1 MALLRRLAALALL
14 AAAAV
19 GIFHVLTGIGAGTA
33 RPGLV
38 LMTGVLAIGVQV
50 AAHQLVI
57 HGLARGGRP
66 RAAVAAASALLA
78 TTLFAGGAGV
88 LADLVITHRQMML
101 AGTGGAMLTVAVLLL
116 YTAFLILVSHRT
128 ERVGRGPAALAT
140 LPILAALV
148 GAGWRLASGP
158 GFAAIPAI
166 LAEGTG
172 ADRLALV
179 CTALMAL
186 GLVAQGA
193 RQLLKRQVTPDLP
206 SGLPAPSY
214 RDGGVY
220 VPDSG
225 WDGGGD
231 GGDGSGD

>member
-14 AAAAV
+14 VAAAI
-19 GIFHVLTGIGAGTA
+19 GIFHVLAGMRAGTV

-38 LMTGVLAIGVQV
+38 LMTGLLAIGVQV

-57 HGLARGGRP
+57 HGLARGGRR
-66 RAAVAAASALLA
+66 RAAVAAVSALLA

-88 LADLVITHRQMML
+88 LADLMITHRQMMMT
-101 AGTGGAMLTVAVLLL
+101 GTGGAMLTVAVLLL
-116 YTAFLILVSHRT
+116 YTAFLVLASHRT
-128 ERVGRGPAALAT
+128 ERVGRGPAILST
-140 LPILAALV
+140 LPILAVL
-148 GAGWRLASGP
+148 GWAGWRIASGP

-166 LAEGTG
+166 LADGSG
-172 ADRLALV
+172 ADRLALACV
-179 CTALMAL
+179 ALMTI

-220 VPDSG
+220 VPESG
-225 WDGGGD
+225 WDGSGD
-231 GGDGSGD
+231 GGDGSCD

>member
-1 MALLRRLAALALL
+1 
-14 AAAAV
+14 
-19 GIFHVLTGIGAGTA
+19 
-33 RPGLV
+33 
-38 LMTGVLAIGVQV
+38 
-50 AAHQLVI
+50 
-57 HGLARGGRP
+57 
-66 RAAVAAASALLA
+66 
-78 TTLFAGGAGV
+78 
-88 LADLVITHRQMML
+88 
-101 AGTGGAMLTVAVLLL
+101 VLLL
-116 YTAFLILVSHRT
+116 YTAFLVLASHRT
-128 ERVGRGPAALAT
+128 ERVGRRSAILST
-140 LPILAALV
+140 LPILVVL
-148 GAGWRLASGP
+148 GWAGWRIAAGP

-220 VPDSG
+220 VPESG
-225 WDGGGD
+225 WD